1 MFGFLN
7 VNKPIGMTSHD
18 VISVLRKITK
28 IKQIGH
34 SGTLDPFAE
43 GVLPVAIGKATRL
56 IEFLD
61 DDKEYLAQVS
71 FGKNTSTYDI
81 EGDVVFESG
90 TRVCRDEVLE
100 ALKNFEG
107 EILQMPPLYSAIKVR
122 GKKLYE
128 YVREG
133 KSVEVSPRKIFIKA
147 IELKRF
153 DEENQLAEILIS
165 CSKGTYIRSI
175 AYDLGKILSSGAF
188 LSKLVR
194 VRAGNFKIED
204 SVTLDELKNGVEGHI
219 FIPKFSLAQYEISDD
234 EHEKIL
240 HGQFLKVENNFSDGD
255 TIILTYNNEISAT
268 AKIDKDLIKVK
279 KVFR

>member
-133 KSVEVSPRKIFIKA
+133 KSVEVSPRKIFVKS
-147 IELKRF
+147 IELKSF

>member
-90 TRVCRDEVLE
+90 KRVCRDDVVE
-100 ALKNFEG
+100 ALKKFEG

-133 KSVEVSPRKIFIKA
+133 KSVEVSPRKIFIKS
-147 IELKRF
+147 IELKSF

-268 AKIDKDLIKVK
+268 AKIDKELIKVK

>member
-7 VNKPIGMTSHD
+7 VNKPIDMTSHD

-90 TRVCRDEVLE
+90 KMVCRDEVVG

-133 KSVEVSPRKIFIKA
+133 KSVEVSPRKVFIKS
-147 IELKRF
+147 IELKSF

>member
-18 VISVLRKITK
+18 VISVLRKLTK

-90 TRVCRDEVLE
+90 KRVCRDEVLE

-133 KSVEVSPRKIFIKA
+133 KSVEVSPRKVFIKS
-147 IELKRF
+147 IELKSF

-204 SVTLDELKNGVEGHI
+204 SVTLDELKNGVEDHI

>member
-18 VISVLRKITK
+18 VISVLRKLTK

-90 TRVCRDEVLE
+90 KRVCRDEVLE

-133 KSVEVSPRKIFIKA
+133 KSVEVSPRKVFIKS
-147 IELKRF
+147 IELKSF

-204 SVTLDELKNGVEGHI
+204 SVTLDELKNGIEDHI

>member
-1 MFGFLN
+1 
-7 VNKPIGMTSHD
+7 
-18 VISVLRKITK
+18 
-28 IKQIGH
+28 
-34 SGTLDPFAE
+34 
-43 GVLPVAIGKATRL
+43 
-56 IEFLD
+56 
-61 DDKEYLAQVS
+61 
-71 FGKNTSTYDI
+71 
-81 EGDVVFESG
+81 
-90 TRVCRDEVLE
+90 
-100 ALKNFEG
+100 
-107 EILQMPPLYSAIKVR
+107 MPPLYSAIKVR

-133 KSVEVSPRKIFIKA
+133 KSVEVSPRKIFIKS
-147 IELKRF
+147 IELKSF

-175 AYDLGKILSSGAF
+175 AYDLGKILFSGAF

>member
-204 SVTLDELKNGVEGHI
+204 SVTLDELKNGVESHI

>member
-90 TRVCRDEVLE
+90 TRVCRDEVVE

-133 KSVEVSPRKIFIKA
+133 KSVEVSPRKVFIKS
-147 IELKRF
+147 IELKSF

-204 SVTLDELKNGVEGHI
+204 SVTLDELKNGIEDHI

>member
-133 KSVEVSPRKIFIKA
+133 KSVEVSPRKIFIKS
-147 IELKRF
+147 IELKSF

-175 AYDLGKILSSGAF
+175 AYDLGKILFSGAF

>member
-133 KSVEVSPRKIFIKA
+133 KSVEVSPRKIFIKS
-147 IELKRF
+147 IELKSF

-240 HGQFLKVENNFSDGD
+240 HGQFLKVENKFSDGD

>member
-18 VISVLRKITK
+18 VISVLRKLTK

-90 TRVCRDEVLE
+90 TRVCRDEVVE

-133 KSVEVSPRKIFIKA
+133 KSVEVSPRKVFIKS
-147 IELKRF
+147 IELKSF

-204 SVTLDELKNGVEGHI
+204 SVTLDELKNGIEDHI

>member
-18 VISVLRKITK
+18 VISVLRKLTK

-90 TRVCRDEVLE
+90 TRVCRDEVVE

-133 KSVEVSPRKIFIKA
+133 KSVEVSPRKVFIKS
-147 IELKRF
+147 IELKSF

>member
-18 VISVLRKITK
+18 VISVLRKLTK

-133 KSVEVSPRKIFIKA
+133 KSVEVSPRKVFIKS
-147 IELKRF
+147 IELKSF

>member
-18 VISVLRKITK
+18 VISVLRKLTK

-90 TRVCRDEVLE
+90 TRVCRDEVVE

-133 KSVEVSPRKIFIKA
+133 KSVEVSPRKVFIKS
-147 IELKRF
+147 IELKSF

-204 SVTLDELKNGVEGHI
+204 SVTLDELKNGVEDHI

>member
-90 TRVCRDEVLE
+90 KMVCRDEVLE

-133 KSVEVSPRKIFIKA
+133 KSVEVSPRKVFIKS
-147 IELKRF
+147 IELKSF

>member
-18 VISVLRKITK
+18 VISVLRKLTK

-133 KSVEVSPRKIFIKA
+133 KSVEVSPRKIFIKS
-147 IELKRF
+147 IELKSF

>member
-133 KSVEVSPRKIFIKA
+133 KSVEVSPRKIFIKS
-147 IELKRF
+147 IELKSF

>member
-122 GKKLYE
+122 GRKLYE

-133 KSVEVSPRKIFIKA
+133 KSVEVSPRKIFIKS
-147 IELKRF
+147 IELKSF

>member
-133 KSVEVSPRKIFIKA
+133 KSVEVSPRKVFIKS
-147 IELKRF
+147 IELKSF

>member
-18 VISVLRKITK
+18 VISVLRKLTK

-90 TRVCRDEVLE
+90 KMVCRDEVVE
-100 ALKNFEG
+100 ALKNFVG

-133 KSVEVSPRKIFIKA
+133 KSVEISPRKVFIKS
-147 IELKRF
+147 IELKSF

>member
-18 VISVLRKITK
+18 VISVLRKLTK

-90 TRVCRDEVLE
+90 KRVCRDEVLE

-133 KSVEVSPRKIFIKA
+133 KSVEVSPRKVFIKS
-147 IELKRF
+147 IELKSF
-153 DEENQLAEILIS
+153 DEENQLAEILIC

>member
-18 VISVLRKITK
+18 VISVLRKLTK

-90 TRVCRDEVLE
+90 KRVCRDEVVE

-133 KSVEVSPRKIFIKA
+133 KSVEVSPRKVFIKS
-147 IELKRF
+147 IELKSF

-188 LSKLVR
+188 LSKLFR

-204 SVTLDELKNGVEGHI
+204 SVTLDELKNGIEGHI